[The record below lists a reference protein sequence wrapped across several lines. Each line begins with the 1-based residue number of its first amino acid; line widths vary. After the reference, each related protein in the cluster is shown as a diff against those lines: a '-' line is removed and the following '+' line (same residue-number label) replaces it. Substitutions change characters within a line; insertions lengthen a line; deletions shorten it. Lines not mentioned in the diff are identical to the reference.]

1 MRESLGRALQ
11 GIAQS
16 LDSCDGSEARVFR
29 VLEQLREIVP
39 FEQCALL
46 RVRPGRQPLLFVEPR
61 APADARV
68 ALSDVLV
75 HLHLRLVDER
85 TRPRELCTP
94 LLGAHLAVPLVADDR
109 TIGVLM
115 VRGATS
121 DAYTAQHLRELA
133 IVGSQLAAY
142 LVMVDQASQLDDARL
157 QAEAAARIK
166 DELLAT
172 VSSELK
178 SPLTSVLDWARS
190 LREDTGPHERTVAVE
205 AIERNVR
212 AQERLIDEVLDLS
225 TRAAA
230 VRSHDARATVAGA
243 SPDQLVA
250 DPVRIVTVIS
260 NLLLT
265 VIRSAPSLQG
275 DRSDARAVLSGIRVL
290 LVDDDAE
297 MRDAAAAVLELHG
310 AEVTAV
316 ATAAAALAALARVR
330 PHVLLSDLMLAGSTG
345 YDLIREVSARS
356 VVVPA
361 AAVTSLATE
370 EDRHRALAAGFTMH
384 LTKPFHAQ
392 ELVAA
397 VATLARSTPPLVA

>member
-16 LDSCDGSEARVFR
+16 LDSCDGAEARVFR
-29 VLEQLREIVP
+29 VLEQLRAIMA

-61 APADARV
+61 APADARA

-85 TRPRELCTP
+85 ARPRELCTP
-94 LLGAHLAVPLVADDR
+94 LLGAHLAVPLVANDQ

-121 DAYTAQHLRELA
+121 EAYTAQNLRELA

-166 DELLAT
+166 DEFLAT
-172 VSSELK
+172 VSSELR

-190 LREDTGPHERTVAVE
+190 LREDTGCHERTLAVE

-212 AQERLIDEVLDLS
+212 AQERLIDEVLALS

-230 VRSHDARATVAGA
+230 VRSHDARAAVVGA
-243 SPDQLVA
+243 SPDPLVA

-275 DRSDARAVLSGIRVL
+275 KHPEARALLSGIRVL
-290 LVDDDAE
+290 LVDEDAE

-316 ATAAAALAALARVR
+316 ASAAAALAALARVR
-330 PHVLLSDLMLAGSTG
+330 PHVLLSDLMLSGSTG

-361 AAVTSLATE
+361 AAVTSLATD
-370 EDRHRALAAGFTMH
+370 EDRQRALAAGFTMH
-384 LTKPFHAQ
+384 LTKPFHGQ
-392 ELVAA
+392 QLVAA

>member
-1 MRESLGRALQ
+1 MRESLGRGLQ

-16 LDSCDGSEARVFR
+16 LDSCDGSEARIFR
-29 VLEQLREIVP
+29 VLEQLREIVA

-46 RVRPGRQPLLFVEPR
+46 RIRPGRQPQLFVVPR
-61 APADARV
+61 APAEARV
-68 ALSDVLV
+68 ALSDMLV

-85 TRPRELCTP
+85 ARPREPCAP
-94 LLGAHLAVPLVADDR
+94 LPGAHLAVPLVGDDR

-142 LVMVDQASQLDDARL
+142 LVMVDQASQLDDARR

-166 DELLAT
+166 DEFLAT
-172 VSSELK
+172 VSSELR
-178 SPLTSVLDWARS
+178 SPLKSVLDWARS
-190 LREDTGPHERTVAVE
+190 LREDTGPHERTLAIE

-212 AQERLIDEVLDLS
+212 AQERLIHEVLDLS
-225 TRAAA
+225 TRATA
-230 VRSHDARATVAGA
+230 VRSHLARAAVIGP
-243 SPDQLVA
+243 PDQLVA

-265 VIRSAPSLQG
+265 VIRSAPSLRV
-275 DRSDARAVLSGIRVL
+275 DHSESRTMLSGIRVL

-297 MRDAAAAVLELHG
+297 MREAAAAVLELHG

-316 ATAAAALAALARVR
+316 ASAAAALAALAQVR

-345 YDLIREVSARS
+345 YDLIREVSARN

-361 AAVTSLATE
+361 AAVTSLARD
-370 EDRHRALAAGFTMH
+370 EDRRSALAAGFTMH

-397 VATLARSTPPLVA
+397 VATLARSAQALD